1 LLLYILRRLAY
12 SIVVLLVASFITF
25 WGMRI
30 AFNPLTQIRAEAA
43 GTHRSAADTQKL
55 LDAQRAR
62 LHMNE
67 TLFHQWWRWFTAF
80 LHGDMGVSIRT
91 HDSVSSMI
99 THALSPTLQL
109 LFWGSI
115 LSLALA
121 IGVGVY
127 SAVRQYSIAD
137 YTFTGLSYIG
147 IAMPPFAFA
156 ILASAYLVTWPVH
169 RFHWHNPV
177 FYTIG
182 LHSTG
187 VTGINL
193 DYFRHLALPVLTLTV
208 QGIASWSR
216 FLRSS
221 MLDVMNADYVRT
233 AKAKGVPRRKV
244 VFKHAFRNALIPFTT
259 VVALDTA
266 FLLGG
271 LIITETFYTIPGM
284 GLLFF
289 NSLEAS
295 DAPVLLAWFV
305 ITAAAVL
312 VINLFVDLF
321 YSYLDPRIRVTA

>member
-1 LLLYILRRLAY
+1 MLLYILRRIAY

-25 WGMRI
+25 WGLRL
-30 AFNPLTQIRAEAA
+30 AFNPLSRIRAEAA

-55 LDAQRAR
+55 LAAQRAR
-62 LHMNE
+62 LHLNE
-67 TLFHQWWRWFTAF
+67 TLFHQWWRWFTGF
-80 LHGDMGVSIRT
+80 LHGDMGTSIKT
-91 HDSVSSMI
+91 NDSVSGMI
-99 THALSPTLQL
+99 SHALWPTVQL

-115 LSLALA
+115 VSLVLA

-127 SAVRQYSIAD
+127 SAVRQYSVAD
-137 YTFTGLSYIG
+137 YTFTGLSYLG
-147 IAMPPFAFA
+147 LAMPPFAFA
-156 ILASAYLVTWPVH
+156 LLAIAYLATWPVH
-169 RFHWHNPV
+169 RFHLHNPIV
-177 FYTIG
+177 YNIG

-187 VTGINL
+187 GKGVSV

-271 LIITETFYTIPGM
+271 LIVTETIFSIPGM

-289 NSLEAS
+289 NVLESS

-312 VINLFVDLF
+312 IINLFVDIF
-321 YSYLDPRIRVTA
+321 YGVLDPRIRVAA